1 MPQATPV
8 HLRWRY
14 ILLVFVG
21 GSLGTAARYLLSV
34 VIPSWHGIPLPT
46 LAVNIVGAF
55 VLGFLLEALVRR
67 GPDEGIRRDV
77 RLLVGT
83 GVLGG
88 FTTYSTFAV
97 EGVTLG
103 NAGLGPFLVYAA
115 GTLVIGA
122 AASAAGI
129 LAAALGHG
137 WRPKRGASDS
147 ADGAS
152 GGGR

>member
-14 ILLVFVG
+14 IALVFVG

-34 VIPSWHGIPLPT
+34 VIPSWQGIPLPT
-46 LAVNIVGAF
+46 IAVNVVGAF
-55 VLGFLLEALVRR
+55 VLGLLLEALVRG
-67 GPDEGIRRDV
+67 GPDEGIRRDL

-83 GVLGG
+83 GFLGG

-97 EGVTLG
+97 ESVALG
-103 NAGLGPFLVYAA
+103 SGGLVDFLVYAG

-129 LAAALGHG
+129 LAAALGRG
-137 WRPKRGASDS
+137 WRPRRSDPGPTD
-147 ADGAS
+147 AAS